1 MVARMVRDHKVV
13 GSNPVAST
21 IFRRTAFAVLRN
33 VFNERFSGFE
43 VRQEKLVFRR
53 TADSNAVL
61 TAIGF
66 CYQAYAKGKPFGRCP
81 VQLQIFISSSYN
93 LWYCGLA

>member
-33 VFNERFSGFE
+33 IFNERFSGFE
-43 VRQEKLVFRR
+43 VSQEKLVFRR

-66 CYQAYAKGKPFGRCP
+66 CYQSCAPYKAHIPSPQQKT
-81 VQLQIFISSSYN
+81 
-93 LWYCGLA
+93 AE